1 LATADAQAEYGVIY
15 VNAGDGAVCWTGDP
29 WRAPAPRRRR
39 PIPVNPGSS
48 PGSRKRETEPGVG
61 RGMPCHTYAACC
73 PGYATAANEFHCR
86 ALRGVDMVET
96 IDRACLR
103 HYTAIG
109 LAIAGA
115 GRMARTSM
123 SDGGKEHSEAMR
135 RYLGAGIV
143 AALAD
148 DDVTEIYVNAGDGA
162 VWLDRQSA
170 GRVRSAVALGAA
182 QIRSFL
188 NAVANAQRVE
198 LTRENPQLQ
207 AELPD
212 DELFRQARLQG
223 VVPPLSAAPA
233 FVLRKPAT
241 RVWSLDEYVRQGI
254 LAPAHRAAL
263 ARAVA
268 ARDNVLVAGGTRSG
282 KTTLVNAV
290 LLEITALCP
299 RDRVVVLEDTR
310 ELQCAA
316 VDRLALRTTD
326 EVDLAGL
333 VRLTLRASP
342 DRIVIGEVRD
352 KAAMQL
358 LDAWS
363 TGHPGGV
370 ATVHATN
377 ARGALERLDRLAQRN
392 GVPGQAHLVAEAV
405 DLVVVIAGGS
415 QPRRVRELV
424 RVLGLDRTGSY
435 ELETISDEEET

>member
-1 LATADAQAEYGVIY
+1 
-15 VNAGDGAVCWTGDP
+15 
-29 WRAPAPRRRR
+29 
-39 PIPVNPGSS
+39 
-48 PGSRKRETEPGVG
+48 
-61 RGMPCHTYAACC
+61 
-73 PGYATAANEFHCR
+73 
-86 ALRGVDMVET
+86 
-96 IDRACLR
+96 
-103 HYTAIG
+103 
-109 LAIAGA
+109 
-115 GRMARTSM
+115 M

-162 VWLDRQSA
+162 VWLDRRSA

-223 VVPPLSAAPA
+223 VVPPLSEAPA